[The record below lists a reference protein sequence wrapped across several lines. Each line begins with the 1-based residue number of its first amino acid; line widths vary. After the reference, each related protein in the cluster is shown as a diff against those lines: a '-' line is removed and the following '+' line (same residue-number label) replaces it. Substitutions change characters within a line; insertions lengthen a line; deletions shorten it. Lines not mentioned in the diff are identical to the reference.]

1 MASYDVASTI
11 HQSLITGSGFGPP
24 GYQDRADVFVS
35 VGPLSRVCTN
45 VVVVLDTKITC
56 YQNPGTGASL
66 DVNVTVTSKDGGT
79 D

>member
-11 HQSLITGSGFGPP
+11 HQSLSTGSGFGPP
-24 GYQDRADVFVS
+24 GYQANVFVS
-35 VGPLSRVCTN
+35 VGPESRVCKD
-45 VVVVLDTKITC
+45 VVVELDTKITC
-56 YQNPGTGASL
+56 NQNPGTGASL

>member
-1 MASYDVASTI
+1 MASDDVVSI
-11 HQSLITGSGFGPP
+11 INQSLITGSGFGPP
-24 GYQDRADVFVS
+24 GYQDWADVFVS
-35 VGPLSRVCTN
+35 VGPLSRACTN
-45 VVVVLDTKITC
+45 VTVVLDTKITC